1 MRSENNALSR
11 SCKVTDTRRLQLLP
25 AWLKVQSGNTT
36 EDSRQGISA
45 GWIGVRRVNDLA
57 NGGCVL
63 RKALIV
69 LASFVIVFS
78 FLSCAEEVLV
88 DKDLNVTGAKAD
100 VQFRIGDRYGIVFN
114 DTDIVIEDNVVIDGV
129 CSNNH
134 VEYGI
139 DGFAGLDNAKGYFL
153 PLEILDKHVDDTY
166 KIESY
171 LMGKEVL
178 ADILYSGGK
187 YYAVIRLQEG
197 GGGFDFNHGKL
208 EIIIENRFKRFIGT
222 LELLQR
228 SDTSSAP
235 GLLLKPAIAS
245 V

>member
-1 MRSENNALSR
+1 M
-11 SCKVTDTRRLQLLP
+11 
-25 AWLKVQSGNTT
+25 
-36 EDSRQGISA
+36 
-45 GWIGVRRVNDLA
+45 
-57 NGGCVL
+57 

-100 VQFRIGDRYGIVFN
+100 IQFRIGDRYGIVFN

-166 KIESY
+166 NIESY

-178 ADILYSGGK
+178 ADILY
-187 YYAVIRLQEG
+187 
-197 GGGFDFNHGKL
+197 DFNHGKL